1 MRQFPLFIVD
11 TSRSHGRGR
20 EVDFISCTSK
30 EIPFVGE
37 VTLMDAA
44 ALAIDQD
51 WSQKNPLCLYSDER
65 HGIRAKL
72 KVVDYPQDCKL
83 GDLRQLMKRAMKE
96 WLLRRQ
102 TVSVDLSDVST
113 EAILK
118 FCDLLLQQTAENLR
132 EDPNDSQAKTVKAIL
147 TKIKNDYE
155 QRM

>member
-1 MRQFPLFIVD
+1 MRKFPLFIID

-20 EVDFISCTSK
+20 EVDFISCTSR
-30 EIPFVGE
+30 EIPFVAE
-37 VTLMDAA
+37 VTLLDAA
-44 ALAIDQD
+44 GLAIDQD

-72 KVVDYPQDCKL
+72 KVVDCPKDCKQ
-83 GDLRQLMKRAMKE
+83 GDLRQLMKRALKE

-118 FCDLLLQQTAENLR
+118 FCDLLIQQTSEELR
-132 EDPNDSQAKTVKAIL
+132 ENPSDSQAKTVRAIL
-147 TKIKNDYE
+147 TRIKHDYTDN
-155 QRM
+155 

>member
-1 MRQFPLFIVD
+1 MRSFPLFIID

-20 EVDFISCTSK
+20 EIDFISCTSR
-30 EIPFVGE
+30 EIPFVAE

-72 KVVDYPQDCKL
+72 KVVDCPKDAKQ

-132 EDPNDSQAKTVKAIL
+132 ENPNDTQAKTVKAIL